1 MEFIVNLRII
11 IRMMSKTNLFGKPVM
26 SFICLIILSFF
37 LISCVKEEVELPN
50 QKTLFMYLPW
60 PADRTLTE
68 SFETNISDLEKAI
81 SRNGLNNEKV
91 VVFISTSSI
100 QATLY
105 EITCTDGICAHD
117 TLKNY
122 TNPRFTTA
130 AGITSILNDVKS
142 VAPALTYAM
151 IIGGHGMGWLPVYPT
166 YPTTVRALSASA
178 SSFKNYWEYEGTFHT
193 RFFGG
198 TTGKYQ
204 TDITTLEEGIRNA
217 NLKMEY
223 ILFDNC
229 YMSQIEVAYE
239 LRNVTDYLIASPT
252 EIMAYGM
259 PYSII
264 GEYLLGKPDYEA
276 VCNGFY
282 SFYSAYYEAP
292 YGTLAVTDC
301 SALTSTA
308 SLMKK
313 INSLYTFDTAQL
325 NSLQRMDGYDPPIF
339 YDYGDYVAHLC
350 KDEELLMQFEDRLN
364 RTVPY
369 KTHTKEFYSKSKGVI
384 PINVYSGITT
394 SDPSINSRVINDK
407 TKTSWYKATH

>member
-1 MEFIVNLRII
+1 MEFIVNLQII

-122 TNPRFTTA
+122 TNPPFTTA

-142 VAPALTYAM
+142 AAPALTYAM
-151 IIGGHGMGWLPVYPT
+151 IIGGHGMGWIPV
-166 YPTTVRALSASA
+166 YPTTVRALSTSA
-178 SSFKNYWEYEGTFHT
+178 SSFKNYWEYEGAFHT
-193 RFFGG
+193 RYFGG
-198 TTGKYQ
+198 TTPEYQ
-204 TDITTLEEGIRNA
+204 TDITTLADAIARTGI
-217 NLKMEY
+217 KMEY

-229 YMSQIEVAYE
+229 YMSSIEVAYE

-264 GEYLLGKPDYEA
+264 GEYLLGETDYEA
-276 VCNGFY
+276 VCAGFY
-282 SFYSAYYEAP
+282 SFYSDYDP
-292 YGTLAVTDC
+292 PCGTLAVTDC
-301 SALTSTA
+301 SELASTA
-308 SLMKK
+308 SLMRE
-313 INSLYTFDTAQL
+313 INSRYTFDTSQL

-350 KDEELLMQFEDRLN
+350 TDELLLRQFEEQLN

-369 KTHTKEFYSKSKGVI
+369 KKHTNKFYSKSKGDI
-384 PINVYSGITT
+384 QIRAYSGLTT
-394 SDPSINSRVINDK
+394 SDPSDNPRVSIDK
-407 TKTSWYKATH
+407 TKTGWYKATH

>member
-11 IRMMSKTNLFGKPVM
+11 IRIMSKTNSFGKPVM

-37 LISCVKEEVELPN
+37 LISCEKEEVELPN

-81 SRNGLNNEKV
+81 SKNGLNNEKV
-91 VVFISTSSI
+91 VVFISTSST

-105 EITCTDGICAHD
+105 EITYTDGICAHD

-122 TNPRFTTA
+122 TNPPFTTA

-142 VAPALTYAM
+142 AAPALTYAM
-151 IIGGHGMGWLPVYPT
+151 IIGGHGMGWIPVYPT
-166 YPTTVRALSASA
+166 PTIGIRASSTSV
-178 SSFKNYWEYEGTFHT
+178 SSFKNYWEYEGAFHT
-193 RFFGG
+193 RYFGG
-198 TTGKYQ
+198 TTPKYQ
-204 TDITTLEEGIRNA
+204 TDITTLADAIARTGI
-217 NLKMEY
+217 KMEY

-239 LRNVTDYLIASPT
+239 LRNVTDYMIASPT

-276 VCNGFY
+276 VCDGFY
-282 SFYSAYYEAP
+282 SFYSTYDP
-292 YGTLAVTDC
+292 SCGTLAVTDC
-301 SALTSTA
+301 SELTSTA
-308 SLMKK
+308 SLMRE
-313 INSLYTFDTAQL
+313 INSRYTFDTAQL
-325 NSLQRMDGYDPPIF
+325 NSLQRMDGYEPPLF

-350 KDEELLMQFEDRLN
+350 KDEQLLMQFKKQLN

-369 KTHTKEFYSKSKGVI
+369 KKHTKEFYTKSKGVI

-394 SDPSINSRVINDK
+394 SDPSINSQVINDK